1 MTSFPIIAS
10 TCVVGKLCMHEPLL
24 AQRKCALLGSSAR
37 ESLTPLRQCRP
48 SFATLPPTRNLITF
62 VSSSDSSSLS
72 SQAGELTIALDRLP
86 CIGTEETLSKVSCTE
101 TVLYSGILNECMG
114 LRVLSIDDLTAALP
128 QMRAT
133 AVLSLCQTRGNDK
146 GGRSNGQ
153 IQSLLVS
160 PSGPF
165 QRGRVRTL
173 DGSRSDSSPILNT
186 RQMAI

>member
-1 MTSFPIIAS
+1 MSLSSRNAS
-10 TCVVGKLCMHEPLL
+10 VPS
-24 AQRKCALLGSSAR
+24 SSAR

-48 SFATLPPTRNLITF
+48 SFAAVSLAPTRNLITF
-62 VSSSDSSSLS
+62 VSLILRFIIAIITSRRIDNCTGQTDFL
-72 SQAGELTIALDRLP
+72 ALTRN
-86 CIGTEETLSKVSCTE
+86 SRFQKVSCTE
-101 TVLYSGILNECMG
+101 TVLPSGILNECMG

-133 AVLSLCQTRGNDK
+133 AVLSLSQTRGNDK

-173 DGSRSDSSPILNT
+173 DGSRSDSSPIVNT